1 MLAAFKKR
9 DFAVGFA
16 VLVIGCLIYFVILPW
31 QLEISTYEGSVT
43 PALFPKL
50 ASGAIALLGLIMTL
64 QALLKKTKQAA
75 AVRGLTLNQLG
86 RVIAALF
93 INAAYILAMAWFGF
107 LAATPVFLFGFMY
120 FLGARSIWLMVLFSL
135 AVAGIVYFCF
145 GTLIKVP
152 LPLGYLF
159 E

>member
-1 MLAAFKKR
+1 MLDVIKQR
-9 DFAVGFA
+9 DFGVGFA
-16 VLVIGCLIYFVILPW
+16 VLLIGCVIYFVILPW

-64 QALLKKTKQAA
+64 QALLKGPKQTAGPQA
-75 AVRGLTLNQLG
+75 LTLKQLG
-86 RVIAALF
+86 MVIGALF
-93 INAAYILAMAWFGF
+93 INAVYILAMAWLGF
-107 LAATPVFLFGFMY
+107 LAATPIFLFGFMA
-120 FLGARSIWLMVLFSL
+120 FMGARNIWKMILFSL
-135 AVAGIVYFCF
+135 AVTFIVYYCF

-152 LPLGYLF
+152 LPVGYLF